1 MGMTEHRGERR
12 WPVWTARGAVAAVC
26 AWNLS
31 AAVPFALSP
40 ARYVAGFEVSGVGG
54 EALVRGM
61 GILFLMWQVPFLP
74 VIWNPRRHGACFLAI
89 IAMQAVGLAGELWMM
104 WGLPP
109 GHLALRATG
118 TRFIA
123 FDAAGLALLA
133 LGRVA
138 LSAGQNPVRGER
150 VGGDGAAIR

>member
-1 MGMTEHRGERR
+1 MAKVKPSPQRR
-12 WPVWTARGAVAAVC
+12 WPIWAARVAVATVC

-31 AAVPFALSP
+31 AAVPFILAP
-40 ARYVAGFEVSGVGG
+40 ARYAPEFEVGGAGG

-74 VIWNPRRHGACFLAI
+74 VIWNPRRHRACFAVIL
-89 IAMQAVGLAGELWMM
+89 AMQAIGLAGESWMLAT
-104 WGLPP
+104 LPG
-109 GHLALRATG
+109 GHEVLRATG

-133 LGRVA
+133 AAYA
-138 LSAGQNPVRGER
+138 LAHRPVQP
-150 VGGDGAAIR
+150 V